1 MKRSLFAVA
10 LVAAF
15 VGTLAAAAPPP
26 PAPKD
31 SHTVDLGQ
39 PDVVIELQ
47 DALGPYKMP
56 ASVQPK
62 SASWYSLTV
71 TNSSARAATRILE
84 AGQSSEMAFEVL
96 PHSTRPAVISLASTD
111 PGAIAEP
118 AKAYGGHAYR
128 VMVPPGG
135 SISLAIEIANAP
147 SPPSLLAWTEPAL
160 ASHNRQLAIFIAAV
174 AGLIFAAAAITGGL
188 AVMTGHK
195 PPVWAAATLLFVL
208 LARLAGTGMFDAS
221 LATHVG
227 GPYGLTALFAGLALA
242 AGARLADTIVPIGA
256 AWPWAVRW
264 LRWGTIALCLVAALA
279 YVGAPAATL
288 VIYVLVVLGTAAIT
302 AYLVHRGRYGS
313 QPARVL
319 APSAAVFA
327 LVTLAAAMTSLG
339 VLGST
344 TAAPD
349 IAGGFAAA
357 GAVLLALAVAAGEGI
372 AVLPMP
378 RMGSPK
384 ELQAIGASHQG
395 IFDLEFD
402 GDEVLLSSE
411 AASLLGLNET
421 TGRMPHQ
428 AWVRRIHPE
437 DRAVYEQALGD
448 YRAQAGLAFRIE
460 FRARDEAARYRWF
473 ELRATMMGDKHASR
487 CLGLIADITGRKEM
501 EAPAAHSL
509 RDPLTGLPNR
519 AAMNESLSHLGDGFL
534 DTMVALLDIDRFKSI
549 HASLGDAG
557 ADAVLVRA
565 AERLSTHFGGTAE
578 VFRFGGDAFA
588 VLLRHAQEDAQSL
601 GDELVKLCGAA
612 YAQDGRSI
620 FAPAS
625 VGVTVG
631 HDARDAADLVR
642 NAELALAQAK
652 QDGGG
657 CARVYARTMNARPP
671 EDSVALEA
679 ELRGAV
685 EHDQLE
691 VFYQPIVRLSDGAVA
706 GFEALLRWQHPER
719 GLVSPSDFIAHSEET
734 GLIATLG
741 HFVLE
746 RAGHDLAQWQRFFP
760 LTPPLF
766 VSVNVSPRQLR
777 DPALENFLRRL
788 LETCALPPGT
798 LKLEITESA
807 AASNV
812 QATLKRIRALGLGL
826 SIDDF
831 GTGQSSLSRLKDLP
845 FDTVK
850 IDQSFL
856 SRHGGTHSE
865 SDSAVVLGSI
875 VALAHDLKRVVV
887 VEGVENEEHA
897 RHLRD
902 LGCEYA
908 QGFYFSPPLP
918 LADTLNYIARHY
930 DTGTAV

>member
-1 MKRSLFAVA
+1 MKRILFAVA

-15 VGTLAAAAPPP
+15 AAGLAAAAP
-26 PAPKD
+26 APKD
-31 SHTVDLGQ
+31 PHTVDIGA
-39 PDVVIELQ
+39 PDAVIELQ

-56 ASVQPK
+56 ANVQPK

-71 TNSSARAATRILE
+71 TNSSQRPATRILQ
-84 AGQSSEMAFEVL
+84 AGQSSEMAFDVL
-96 PHSTRPAVISLASTD
+96 PHSTRSAVISLASPD

-128 VMVPPGG
+128 VVVPPGG
-135 SISLAIEIANAP
+135 SVGLAIEIANAP
-147 SPPSLLAWTEPAL
+147 NPPSLLAWTEPAL

-174 AGLIFAAAAITGGL
+174 AGLIFAAAAIAGGL
-188 AVMTGHK
+188 AVMTGHR
-195 PPVWAAATLLFVL
+195 PPVWASITLLFVL

-227 GPYGLTALFAGLALA
+227 GPYGLTALFAGLALVS
-242 AGARLADTIVPIGA
+242 GARLADTIVPIGA

-264 LRWGTIALCLVAALA
+264 LRWGTVAICVLSGLA

-288 VIYVLVVLGTAAIT
+288 AIYVLVVIGTAAIT

-339 VLGST
+339 ILGST

-372 AVLPMP
+372 AVLPVP
-378 RMGSPK
+378 RAGAHAK

-402 GDEVLLSSE
+402 SDEVLLSSE
-411 AASLLGLNET
+411 AAPLLGLNER
-421 TGRMPHQ
+421 TGRMPHR
-428 AWVRRIHPE
+428 AWVARIHPD

-460 FRARDEAARYRWF
+460 FRARDESGRYRWF
-473 ELRATMMGDKHASR
+473 ELRATMMGDRHASR
-487 CLGLIADITGRKEM
+487 CLGLIADITARKEM

-519 AAMNESLSHLGDGFL
+519 AAMNEGLSHLGDGFL

-557 ADAVLVRA
+557 ADAVLVSA
-565 AERLSTHFGGTAE
+565 AERLTTHFGNAAE
-578 VFRFGGDAFA
+578 VFRFGGDAFV

-601 GDELVKLCGAA
+601 GDELVKLCAAA
-612 YAQDGRSI
+612 YSLDGRSV

-657 CARVYARTMNARPP
+657 CARVYARTMNVRPP

-679 ELRGAV
+679 ELRGAI

-691 VFYQPIVRLSDGAVA
+691 VFYQPIVRLADGAVA
-706 GFEALLRWQHPER
+706 GFEALLRWQHPEK

-746 RAGHDLAQWQRFFP
+746 RAAHDLAQWQRFFP
-760 LTPPLF
+760 LNPPLF

-777 DPALENFLRRL
+777 DPAVESFLRRL
-788 LETCALPPGT
+788 LETCALPSGT

-850 IDQSFL
+850 VDQSFL

-875 VALAHDLKRVVV
+875 VSLAHDLKRAVV

-908 QGFYFSPPLP
+908 QGFYFSPPMP

-930 DTGTAV
+930 DTGTATG

>member
-565 AERLSTHFGGTAE
+565 AE
-578 VFRFGGDAFA
+578 
-588 VLLRHAQEDAQSL
+588 EDAQSL

-746 RAGHDLAQWQRFFP
+746 RAGHDLAQWQSFFP
-760 LTPPLF
+760 LAPPLF